1 MDSLFRL
8 FSMKS
13 FRTVTDQMG
22 RKVVIS
28 QPVKRIVS
36 LVPSQ
41 SELLIDLG
49 LEELLVGVTKFC
61 IHPSGM
67 KERVGQIGGTKAVKI
82 DRVVALQPD
91 LVIGN
96 KEENLQ
102 SDIEELEKHI
112 PVWMSDIHDLDSA
125 LEMIHL
131 LGDLTQTIE
140 VTNQL
145 IASIQ
150 KQFNELSLFIE
161 NNTPIRVL
169 YLIWR
174 KPYMAAGKETFIN
187 DCLERCGWINCLN
200 EERYPEVDLDA
211 ANPEVVL
218 LSSEPYPFADKH
230 ISELQERFPK
240 AKIVLVD
247 GEYFSWYGSRML
259 GAPAYFKSLIEQLHS
274 DQ

>member
-22 RKVVIS
+22 RKVVIP

-36 LVPSQ
+36 VVPSQ

-49 LEELLVGVTKFC
+49 LEEMLAGVTKFC
-61 IHPSGM
+61 IHPAGM

-102 SDIEELEKHI
+102 SDIEELEKRV

-131 LGDLTQTIE
+131 LGDLTDT
-140 VTNQL
+140 VKLTNQL
-145 IASIQ
+145 TASIR
-150 KQFNELSLFIE
+150 KQFSDLNDFIE
-161 NNTPIRVL
+161 TSTSKRVL

-174 KPYMAAGKETFIN
+174 KPYMAAGKGTFIN
-187 DCLERCGWINCLN
+187 DCLERCGWTNCLN
-200 EERYPEVDLDA
+200 QERYPEVDLLTAD
-211 ANPEVVL
+211 PEVIF

-230 ISELQERFPK
+230 ISELQQHFPN

-259 GAPAYFKSLIEQLHS
+259 GAPAYFKNLIEQLRS